1 MLTLATLK
9 LICFLGACICFVIGL
24 KMLGRT
30 DSARRGNLVSAAGM
44 MAAVIGT
51 LLSLY
56 DHGGGIS
63 GMVLAL
69 MVGGL
74 VTGGLVG
81 AFVARKVPMTAI
93 PEMVALFNGFGGL
106 ASLLVAA
113 AQLHFWL
120 TSGVETTIGR
130 FDAAALYAAMMIGG
144 ITFSGSL
151 IAFGKLAGRL
161 RGRPFIY
168 TGQHLVNAAVLSLLA
183 TGLAG
188 FSLYPQL
195 YWVFIIAT
203 LVSLAFGTAA
213 VLPIGGA
220 DMPVTISLLNAFSG
234 LAACAAGFAVSNV
247 LLIITGALV
256 GASGTIL
263 TRIMCK
269 AMNRSLFNVLLSGF
283 GTGAPGEKGA
293 DHSREA
299 TSMSPEDV
307 YYVLEAARNVVII
320 PGYGMAVAQAQHS
333 IRELAV
339 MMEQNGTDVVFAIH
353 PVAGR
358 MPGHMNVLLAE
369 ANVPYEQL
377 MEMEAINPRMTTV
390 DAAVVIGAND
400 VVNPAAND
408 NPNSPIYGM
417 PIIEA
422 SLAHSVFV
430 LKRSMGAGFAGIE
443 NDLFY
448 KENSNMVFGD
458 AKETTEALV
467 AEFKSAKS

>member
-1 MLTLATLK
+1 MATLK
-9 LICFLGACICFVIGL
+9 LICFLSACVCFVIGL

-44 MAAVIGT
+44 TAAVIGT
-51 LLSLY
+51 LLAIF
-56 DHGGGIS
+56 DRGNGIS
-63 GMVLAL
+63 GTVLA
-69 MVGGL
+69 MMAGGL
-74 VTGGLVG
+74 VIGGLAG
-81 AFVARKVPMTAI
+81 AIVARKVQMTAI

-113 AQLHFWL
+113 AQLRYWL
-120 TSGVETTIGR
+120 TPGGDVAIGR
-130 FDAAALYAAMMIGG
+130 FDAATLYAAMMIGG

-151 IAFGKLAGRL
+151 IAFGKLAEKL
-161 RGRPFIY
+161 PGRPIIY
-168 TGQHLVNAAVLSLLA
+168 PGQHWVNGAILLLLGSGLV
-183 TGLAG
+183 G
-188 FSLYPQL
+188 FSFNPQL
-195 YWVFIIAT
+195 YWVFVIAT
-203 LVSLAFGTAA
+203 LIGLAFGVVA

-247 LLIITGALV
+247 LLVITGALV

-269 AMNRSLFNVLLSGF
+269 AMNRSLANVLLSGF
-283 GTGAPGEKGA
+283 GSGASGGTGETHSGEVK
-293 DHSREA
+293 
-299 TSMSPEDV
+299 SMTPEDV
-307 YYVLEAARNVVII
+307 YYVLEAAQNVVII

-333 IRELAV
+333 VRELALIL
-339 MMEQNGTDVVFAIH
+339 EQNGTEVVFAIH

-377 MEMEAINPRMTTV
+377 VEMEDINPRMPSV

-400 VVNPAAND
+400 VVNPAAKD
-408 NPNSPIYGM
+408 SPDSPIYGM

-422 SLAHSVFV
+422 SLARSVFV
-430 LKRSMGAGFAGIE
+430 MKRSMGTGFAGIG
-443 NDLFY
+443 NDLFF
-448 KENSNMVFGD
+448 KDNSHMVFGD
-458 AKETTEALV
+458 AKETTEALI
-467 AEFKSAKS
+467 AEFKSARS